1 METHSGDTPINRFF
15 SFWGAI
21 LTFASFGILVLFFV
35 AFEATLL
42 SNEKPDPDDVR
53 RTELDMAS
61 LAEQAELAN
70 TWKKNDDGT
79 IEVPASVALPSM
91 ANKLSKAQK
100 SAVPVPG
107 TKAAEAAAAAMA
119 APEEAPK
126 PEADAAA
133 PAQQ

>member
-21 LTFASFGILVLFFV
+21 LTFASFGFLVLFFV

-42 SNEKPDPDDVR
+42 SNTKPNPDDAR
-53 RTELDMAS
+53 RIELDTAS
-61 LAEQAELAN
+61 LAEQSELAN
-70 TWKKNDDGT
+70 TWKKNEDGT
-79 IEVPASVALPSM
+79 IEVPASVALRSM
-91 ANKLSKAQK
+91 ANKFTKAQK

-119 APEEAPK
+119 PPADETK
-126 PEADAAA
+126 SEADAD

>member
-21 LTFASFGILVLFFV
+21 LTFASFGFLVLFFV

-42 SNEKPDPDDVR
+42 SNAKPDPDDVR
-53 RTELDMAS
+53 RIELDSAS
-61 LAEQAELAN
+61 LAEQAKLAN

-79 IEVPASVALPSM
+79 IEVPASVALRSM
-91 ANKLSKAQK
+91 GNKFTKAQK

-119 APEEAPK
+119 PPAEETRT
-126 PEADAAA
+126 EADAD

>member
-42 SNEKPDPDDVR
+42 SSAKPDPDDVR
-53 RTELDMAS
+53 RTELDAAS
-61 LAEQAELAN
+61 LAAQSELAN
-70 TWKKNDDGT
+70 TWKKNEDGT
-79 IEVPASVALPSM
+79 IEVPASVALTSM
-91 ANKLSKAQK
+91 IEKLSKAQK

-119 APEEAPK
+119 APA
-126 PEADAAA
+126 EADNPETDAA